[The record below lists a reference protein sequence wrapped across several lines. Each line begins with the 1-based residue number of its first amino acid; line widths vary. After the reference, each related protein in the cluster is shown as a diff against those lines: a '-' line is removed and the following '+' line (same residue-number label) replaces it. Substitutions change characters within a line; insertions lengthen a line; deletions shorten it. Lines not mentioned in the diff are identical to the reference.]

1 MIIEVYSKKNS
12 GIKITSPSKKYGYA
26 LSKLIE
32 RCPPLDLNSTYHY
45 LIQSH
50 YFSKSCSVAF
60 ESNKVIAF
68 VSGFINPSKNNA
80 LFIWQVA
87 IDEDYRGKGL
97 GIELIEFILKQ
108 NKNIDSI
115 ETTVTENNFASKR
128 MFQKFCGKYQIKLSE
143 KTLFNKEQDFS
154 NEHDS
159 EILLKIGPLNK
170 GKEDENIRR
179 N

>member
-1 MIIEVYSKKNS
+1 MIVEVYSKKNNE
-12 GIKITSPSKKYGYA
+12 IKITFPTKKDGYA
-26 LSKLIE
+26 IAKLIE

-60 ESNKVIAF
+60 DSNKVIAF

-80 LFIWQVA
+80 LFVWQVA
-87 IDEDYRGKGL
+87 TDEDYRGKGL

-115 ETTVTENNFASKR
+115 ETTVTETNLASRR

-143 KTLFNKEQDFS
+143 RTLFDKEQDFS

-159 EILLKIGPLNK
+159 EILLKIGPLTK
-170 GKEDENIRR
+170 KEKDENI
-179 N
+179 

>member
-60 ESNKVIAF
+60 NNNNVIAF
-68 VSGFINPSKNNA
+68 VSGFISPSKSNT

-97 GIELIEFILKQ
+97 GIELIEFILNQ
-108 NKNIDSI
+108 NKNLDSI
-115 ETTVTENNFASKR
+115 ETTVTKNNISSRR
-128 MFQKFCGKYQIKLSE
+128 MFQKICEKYKSRISE
-143 KTLFNKEQDFS
+143 LILFDKEKDFANK
-154 NEHDS
+154 HDS
-159 EILLKIGPLNK
+159 EMLIKIGPFK
-170 GKEDENIRR
+170 
-179 N
+179 